1 MQLISSSFRKLGLA
15 AIMAIAPVA
24 AQSHPHVFAEASMEI
39 VRNKDGA
46 FTELRQVWRFDELFT
61 TSLQVDFDDDAD
73 GKLDASEI
81 RKISNTV
88 RNSIADYDFYT
99 AMRAGE
105 DVLLFEEPH
114 EFDAYIEDGQFI
126 ILLAIKPEQPY
137 KFDRGALRISA
148 SDETYY
154 VAFEFM
160 KSNISISGSDE
171 KCVTD
176 ISVPDFD
183 QLYAS
188 NSQALS
194 ESFFSDNQ
202 DAGLGDE
209 FYSWAEIKC

>member
-1 MQLISSSFRKLGLA
+1 MQLISDYFRKLGLA
-15 AIMAIAPVA
+15 SVMALVPVA

-39 VRNKDGA
+39 VRNEEGA
-46 FTELRQVWRFDELFT
+46 FSELRQVWRFDELFT

-73 GKLDASEI
+73 GKLDAGEI

-88 RNSIADYDFYT
+88 RNSIAEYDFYT

-114 EFDAYIEDGQFI
+114 EFNAYIEDGQFI
-126 ILLAIKPEQPY
+126 ILLAIKPEKPY
-137 KFDRGALRISA
+137 KFDNGALRLSA

-160 KSNISISGSDE
+160 KSNITVSGGNGS
-171 KCVTD
+171 CSTD

-194 ESFFSDNQ
+194 ESFFSDNT